1 MNMKVERK
9 NQFLINKVFSIPYID
24 KLIDTKNIPNSL
36 CQCINCYV
44 KGDDLTYFDVFT
56 KESRKDPHFSHGDI
70 RRFFVI
76 IIFIFFCKA

>member
-36 CQCINCYV
+36 CQCINCYEKV
-44 KGDDLTYFDVFT
+44 M
-56 KESRKDPHFSHGDI
+56 I
-70 RRFFVI
+70 
-76 IIFIFFCKA
+76 